1 MVSKA
6 KFNRFLELL
15 EVHENLLHAETQAIA
30 ARDLDTV
37 ESILVKKDESL
48 RDLLESKDELG
59 SNPIFDKDSEQGIAK
74 VLDLQ
79 ERNANSFAKL
89 HKDISL
95 SKKGKMDLYPSRD
108 KRLRRAYFGK

>member
-37 ESILVKKDESL
+37 ESILEKKDESL

-59 SNPIFDKDSEQGIAK
+59 SNPIFDKDSEKGIAK